1 MESTPMGN
9 LRHKAP
15 TPRAQ
20 PRPIA
25 HPPQTPKNPKKPKK
39 FILLH
44 HNNMSCKRGWTSF
57 RYLLLL

>member
-25 HPPQTPKNPKKPKK
+25 HPPPKTQKPKK
-39 FILLH
+39 TQKIH
-44 HNNMSCKRGWTSF
+44 TITS
-57 RYLLLL
+57 